1 MSKKIK
7 KQFLPTTGQK
17 VVVMGLGLHGGGVAT
32 AAFFAKSG
40 ATVIATDL
48 KSADDLALSL
58 EKLRKFKNIEYVLGR
73 HRASDFSDADLII
86 RNPAVQNDAPLLQL
100 ARKNNIPVHT
110 DISFFLNLL
119 RNLTCL
125 AGRQELEIK
134 NFPVIGIT
142 GTKGKSTT
150 AALLHHVLT
159 KCGQQT
165 LLAGNICK
173 SPLNFVKINSKNWK
187 LEIPARQQLELQAIA
202 GGENWKFIILELS
215 SWQLESLGE
224 HRLSPKLALITNI
237 LPDHLNR
244 YQNFA
249 AYVQA
254 KKLIYKYQ
262 TNKDAL
268 FLNSADPRLRQIGA
282 SPSIKAKIV
291 WYGASGKD
299 GSLSLI
305 HPNNLSAVKSVCR
318 YLKIPARPME
328 KAIKSFPGLNGRLEH
343 LGIINGITYI
353 NDTCATQPEATI
365 YAIDKLS
372 GKKIILIAG
381 GEDKKLDFTELAR
394 TIAKKVKT
402 LVLFKGSASDK
413 ILQWLTPSNR
423 DSLKIISNLSA
434 MKTAVQ
440 CAQAEAKRGD
450 IILLS
455 PGSASFNLF
464 VHEFDRGDQFKKYIN
479 QSA

>member
-1 MSKKIK
+1 M
-7 KQFLPTTGQK
+7 
-17 VVVMGLGLHGGGVAT
+17 
-32 AAFFAKSG
+32 
-40 ATVIATDL
+40 
-48 KSADDLALSL
+48 
-58 EKLRKFKNIEYVLGR
+58 
-73 HRASDFSDADLII
+73 
-86 RNPAVQNDAPLLQL
+86 
-100 ARKNNIPVHT
+100 
-110 DISFFLNLL
+110 
-119 RNLTCL
+119 
-125 AGRQELEIK
+125 
-134 NFPVIGIT
+134 
-142 GTKGKSTT
+142 
-150 AALLHHVLT
+150 T

-381 GEDKKLDFTELAR
+381 GEDKKLDFKKDKSGLYMLVDSNDVFHFPLKDYQKGFSLEYRRIEPTEDGIGRMVILSHG
-394 TIAKKVKT
+394 IDPYDPNLPEPQKST
-402 LVLFKGSASDK
+402 LRSVLDDHLIEIDFEGRINPSIPPSLRSFKPRAIIFIISRFFLCD
-413 ILQWLTPSNR
+413 
-423 DSLKIISNLSA
+423 ISNL
-434 MKTAVQ
+434 
-440 CAQAEAKRGD
+440 
-450 IILLS
+450 LS
-455 PGSASFNLF
+455 FLKAYL
-464 VHEFDRGDQFKKYIN
+464 
-479 QSA
+479 